1 MGSKRI
7 VLNSNNL
14 YLLPWSDKTVGVVD
28 PGRDLN
34 THNVPRN
41 MDQWRQLGLVG
52 NNARS
57 THRELEIF
65 GVVISGKKL
74 EDLSTDLINHQCV
87 ANREGFM
94 IMYFNIGAG
103 NMYLKNQ
110 SSVIR
115 RLNDVFDWS
124 KYGVTVPIP
133 VATVWDRFEVNTGK
147 LIVDSNGAGK
157 KVEELSKLIEE
168 KERENQKLKEDREKE
183 DGESISLAE
192 LLKEKDELIQQQ
204 NKDLEER
211 DNELDAVKNVVKQ
224 KEKEISDL
232 KSNGGGGGGGG
243 SSAAELQKLKDE
255 LAAKDRQI
263 SALKA
268 AMKALVA

>member
-1 MGSKRI
+1 MGSNNRI

-14 YLLPWSDKTVGVVD
+14 YLLPRSDKTVGVVD

-87 ANREGFM
+87 TNREGFM
-94 IMYFNIGAG
+94 IMYFNVGAD
-103 NMYLKNQ
+103 NMYLINQ

-115 RLNDVFDWS
+115 RLNDLFDWS
-124 KYGVTVPIP
+124 KYGVLVPATIQ
-133 VATVWDRFEVNTGK
+133 TVWDRFQLDTARAM
-147 LIVDSNGAGK
+147 VDSRAVGE
-157 KVEELSKLIEE
+157 KVGELRKLVEE
-168 KERENQKLKEDREKE
+168 KEEAKEQ
-183 DGESISLAE
+183 SCSALAVE
-192 LLKEKDELIQQQ
+192 LLRKLRDDE
-204 NKDLEER
+204 
-211 DNELDAVKNVVKQ
+211 V
-224 KEKEISDL
+224 
-232 KSNGGGGGGGG
+232 
-243 SSAAELQKLKDE
+243 
-255 LAAKDRQI
+255 AAKDRQVN
-263 SALKA
+263 ALRA
-268 AMKALVA
+268 AMEALIDEV